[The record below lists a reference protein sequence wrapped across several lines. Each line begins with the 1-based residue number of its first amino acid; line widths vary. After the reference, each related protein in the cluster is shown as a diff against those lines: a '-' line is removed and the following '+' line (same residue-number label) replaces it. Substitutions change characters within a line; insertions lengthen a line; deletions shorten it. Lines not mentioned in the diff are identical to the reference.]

1 MVEESGFRGAID
13 FLGRIGVYDIVLP
26 FLLVFTIVFALLEK
40 TKVLGVE
47 EIGGVR
53 VSKKNL
59 NSIIA
64 FVVAFLVIASSQL
77 VAVIS
82 EVMSHVVLLM
92 VLIVSFLLLVGTF
105 FGDKEFSMEEYPS
118 WIKFFMIL
126 VFIGIVLIFLNA
138 LDWLQYIT
146 KLFENWNADWAV
158 SIILFVILIGFMLYI
173 VGFSSS
179 SSTSSSSSSKKKE

>member
-40 TKVLGVE
+40 TKVLGIE
-47 EIGGVR
+47 EIEGVR
-53 VSKKNL
+53 TSKKNL

-138 LDWLQYIT
+138 LDWLRYIT

-179 SSTSSSSSSKKKE
+179 GSSSSKKKE